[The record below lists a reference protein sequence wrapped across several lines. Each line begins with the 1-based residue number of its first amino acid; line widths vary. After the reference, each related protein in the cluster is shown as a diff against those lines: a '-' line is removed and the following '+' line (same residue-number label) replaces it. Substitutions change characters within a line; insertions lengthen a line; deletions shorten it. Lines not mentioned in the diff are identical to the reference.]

1 MTKILVVE
9 DIPLNMEF
17 LLEILKLQGFEV
29 DGAKDG
35 EEAIQK
41 AKKRVYDLIIM
52 DIALPGI
59 DGIET
64 MKIIKSMPGCKSV
77 PVVALTAFA
86 MAGDRER
93 FLNAGFNAYASKPI
107 DVPAFMKIL
116 DKYRGRRV

>member
-17 LLEILKLQGFEV
+17 LLEILKLQGFDV

-41 AKKRVYDLIIM
+41 AEKGIYDLIIM

-59 DGIET
+59 DGFEAF
-64 MKIIKSMPGCKSV
+64 KIIKSMPSYKIV
-77 PVVALTAFA
+77 PVIALTAYA
-86 MAGDRER
+86 MTGDRER
-93 FLNAGFNAYASKPI
+93 ILKAGFDAYASKPL
-107 DVPAFMKIL
+107 DVPAFLKIL
-116 DKYRGRRV
+116 EKYKGKV